1 MSMESAVA
9 FYERMEMVF
18 DLHRKFKELG
28 CKERVQPYLKNELV
42 YDFTG
47 EEMLK
52 VVLDKN
58 PEMTDGDLEEVTRG
72 AHYPI
77 FGEISAII
85 TGF

>member
-9 FYERMEMVF
+9 FYERMEKDVE
-18 DLHRKFKELG
+18 LQRKLKELG
-28 CKERVQPYLKNELV
+28 SKERVQPYLKNELD

-47 EEMLK
+47 EEMRK

-58 PEMTDGDLEEVTRG
+58 PEMTDGDLEEVTGG